1 MQGVSSL
8 GVGSG
13 IDIRNIVDQLV
24 AAERAPVQSRLDRR
38 ETTLQ
43 AELSSFGT
51 LKSALSEFRTAVSGL
66 ADAGSF
72 RDARGT
78 SGNAEA
84 IEVAGNDRVQR
95 AASFG
100 IQVDALA
107 EAQSLASAAFAG
119 PAAEIGSG
127 SLTFRFG
134 TVSTDADGAVSGFA
148 QNASRA
154 TATVAIPAEAATL
167 ADVRDAVNDADIGV
181 RASVIND
188 GSGERLV
195 FSATAT
201 GAENGFVIDVADD
214 DGDPADGAGLSRLQ
228 FNQTA
233 SELALNRAGSDASLV
248 VDGLTVTRPGNQI
261 TDLLEGATLELK
273 ATTAV
278 PVAVS
283 VEPDVANAR
292 KLIDGFV
299 DAYNALQQQID
310 SVSGFDAESQQGG
323 VLQGDA
329 LVRSAE
335 ASLRR
340 LVTGQV
346 EALEGQSVRALA
358 DIGIRTSR
366 DGTLEID
373 AARLDAQLADSLD
386 EVAALFGAG
395 GLVDG
400 AGFAFESSRSE
411 TEPGR
416 YGVEVT
422 QLAEQA
428 AITGSGVAVPAP
440 GAPVVI
446 DGSNDELELTVDGV
460 ATGRIRLTQGSYDS
474 GAALAAELQARINGT
489 DALREAGASV
499 AVGFDA
505 AAGQFSLRTERF
517 GSDANVEVTFADAGV
532 QGLLGLAVGQRDDG
546 VDVAGAIG
554 GIQAEGFGRFLTA
567 QSGAP
572 AGLKLEITGTQ
583 TGALGTVAFSRG
595 VSSRL
600 EQTIDSFLASDGP
613 LSSATNTIE
622 DNIGRI
628 GEERIDLA
636 DRLER
641 LETRLVAQFSAMDAM
656 VAQLNQTS
664 SFLTSQLSG
673 LESLARN
680 GGRRNGG

>member
-292 KLIDGFV
+292 KLIDGSV

-474 GAALAAELQARINGT
+474 GAGT
-489 DALREAGASV
+489 IAIPVSRPKASLPSSSTIKLR
-499 AVGFDA
+499 
-505 AAGQFSLRTERF
+505 
-517 GSDANVEVTFADAGV
+517 
-532 QGLLGLAVGQRDDG
+532 LL
-546 VDVAGAIG
+546 
-554 GIQAEGFGRFLTA
+554 LT
-567 QSGAP
+567 
-572 AGLKLEITGTQ
+572 
-583 TGALGTVAFSRG
+583 SRG
-595 VSSRL
+595 NGWDGSRPMGF
-600 EQTIDSFLASDGP
+600 T
-613 LSSATNTIE
+613 T
-622 DNIGRI
+622 GRI
-628 GEERIDLA
+628 
-636 DRLER
+636 
-641 LETRLVAQFSAMDAM
+641 
-656 VAQLNQTS
+656 S
-664 SFLTSQLSG
+664 SSK
-673 LESLARN
+673 
-680 GGRRNGG
+680 